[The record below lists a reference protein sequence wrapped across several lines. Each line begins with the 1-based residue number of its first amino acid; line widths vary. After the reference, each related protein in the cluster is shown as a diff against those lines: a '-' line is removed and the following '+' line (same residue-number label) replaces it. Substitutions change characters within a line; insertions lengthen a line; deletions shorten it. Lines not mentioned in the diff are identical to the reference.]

1 MDFTART
8 GANPTIQAA
17 VSPCLGMPHTAYF
30 YDDLAVGDT
39 FETRG
44 RTITESHLVTHA
56 GNTGDM
62 NELQMNEE
70 FAKET
75 RFGERAVHAPLTY
88 SMMEGLITSDFR
100 HEDSNICY
108 YGLDKM
114 RIPNPTFVGDTI
126 TVSREI
132 IDREDR
138 EEGGIVTFHDEV
150 TTGDGRT
157 VLVCETLEYIRSRE

>member
-1 MDFTART
+1 
-8 GANPTIQAA
+8 
-17 VSPCLGMPHTAYF
+17 MPQTAYF
-30 YDDLAVGDT
+30 YEDLAVDDT

-62 NELQMNEE
+62 NELQMNEA

-114 RIPNPTFVGDTI
+114 RIPHPTFIGDTI
-126 TVSREI
+126 SVSRTITKTEA
-132 IDREDR
+132 RED
-138 EEGGIVTFHDEV
+138 GGIVTFRDEV
-150 TTGDGRT
+150 TTEEGKV